1 MYDYHPQSSTLFDQH
16 LSPQAV
22 QAALRNPS
30 RHPHHYNPH
39 SINERVLWT
48 YICQLANVI
57 KTVHSAGLAV
67 RTLELSKVLVTGK
80 NRLRVN
86 CCSILDVIR
95 AGDDAQHL
103 TIPNQQVRA
112 LGFWLDGGL
121 IFHIRCTAGRP
132 FRPRQDSDS
141 AGMHINSSSAQS
153 RSKLRTYQP
162 DLLSR
167 YAEAGPLLLQ
177 QAWPSQE
184 CR

>member
-1 MYDYHPQSSTLFDQH
+1 MQHFRAWLDIGAICLTAIVFVYDYHPHSSTLFDQH

-48 YICQLANVI
+48 YVCQLANVI

-67 RTLELSKVLVTGK
+67 RTIELSKILVTGK

-95 AGDDAQHL
+95 AGDETQPAS
-103 TIPNQQVRA
+103 ISNQQVRTVTCLA
-112 LGFWLDGGL
+112 YNKPK
-121 IFHIRCTAGRP
+121 RVQYAY
-132 FRPRQDSDS
+132 
-141 AGMHINSSSAQS
+141 
-153 RSKLRTYQP
+153 SKKTSLT
-162 DLLSR
+162 
-167 YAEAGPLLLQ
+167 
-177 QAWPSQE
+177 
-184 CR
+184 